1 MMSDEIK
8 NIYQIAKRAM
18 GSQLVRLNAIAS
30 NLANADNIA
39 SNPNDAY
46 KPVKPVFE
54 TKYFDLIR
62 KKGIST
68 VDAVT
73 VEKMDVEPIKEY
85 QPGHPMADENGFIYR
100 APVNVEE
107 EYVDMLE
114 ASRQYQNNVEV
125 ISTIKAL
132 MLKTANMGK

>member
-1 MMSDEIK
+1 MEIK
-8 NIYQIAKRAM
+8 NIYNIAQRAM
-18 GSQLVRLNAIAS
+18 GAQLVRLNAIAS

-39 SNPNDAY
+39 SNPQDAY

-73 VEKMDVEPIKEY
+73 VEKMDIEPIKQY
-85 QPGHPMADENGFIYR
+85 KPGHPMADKDGFIYK
-100 APVNVEE
+100 APVNIEE

-132 MLKTANMGK
+132 MLKTANLGK

>member
-1 MMSDEIK
+1 MERK
-8 NIYQIAKRAM
+8 NIYNIVQRAM
-18 GSQLVRLNAIAS
+18 GAQMVRLNAIAS

-39 SNPNDAY
+39 GKPEDAY
-46 KPVKPVFE
+46 RPVKPVFE

-73 VEKMDVEPIKEY
+73 VEKMDIEPIKVY
-85 QPGHPMADENGFIYR
+85 KPGHPMADENGFIYK
-100 APVNVEE
+100 APVDVEE

-114 ASRQYQNNVEV
+114 ASRQYQNNVE
-125 ISTIKAL
+125 IITTIKAL
-132 MLKTANMGK
+132 MLKTANLGK

>member
-1 MMSDEIK
+1 MADEIK
-8 NIYQIAKRAM
+8 NIYNIAKRAM
-18 GSQLVRLNAIAS
+18 GAQLVRLNAVAS

-39 SNPNDAY
+39 SSPAGAY
-46 KPVKPVFE
+46 RPVKPVFE
-54 TKYFDLIR
+54 TEYFDVIR

-73 VEKMDVEPIKEY
+73 VERMDVEPIKEY
-85 QPGHPMADENGFIYR
+85 KPGHPMADKDGFIYR

-114 ASRQYQNNVEV
+114 ASRQYQNNIEV
-125 ISTIKAL
+125 ISTIRAL
-132 MLKTANMGK
+132 MMKTANLGK

>member
-1 MMSDEIK
+1 MEIK
-8 NIYQIAKRAM
+8 NIYHIAKRAM
-18 GSQLVRLNAIAS
+18 GAQLVRMNAIAS

-39 SNPNDAY
+39 SSAKDAY

-62 KKGIST
+62 KRGIST

-73 VEKMDVEPIKEY
+73 VEQMDKDPIKEFK
-85 QPGHPMADENGFIYR
+85 PGHPLADQDGFIYR
-100 APVNVEE
+100 APVDSEE
-107 EYVDMLE
+107 EYIDMME

-125 ISTIKAL
+125 ISTIKGL
-132 MLKTANMGK
+132 MLKTANLGK

>member
-1 MMSDEIK
+1 MEIK
-8 NIYQIAKRAM
+8 NIYKIAQRAM
-18 GSQLVRLNAIAS
+18 GAQIVRLNAIAS

-39 SNPNDAY
+39 SNPQDAY
-46 KPVKPVFE
+46 RPVKPVFE

-68 VDAVT
+68 VDAVA
-73 VEKMDVEPIKEY
+73 VEKMNIEPVKVY
-85 QPGHPMADENGFIYR
+85 KPGHPMADANGFIYK
-100 APVNVEE
+100 APVDIEE

-125 ISTIKAL
+125 ITTIKAL
-132 MLKTANMGK
+132 MLKTANLGK

>member
-1 MMSDEIK
+1 MADEIK
-8 NIYQIAKRAM
+8 NIYNIAKRAM
-18 GSQLVRLNAIAS
+18 GAQLVRLNAVAS

-39 SNPNDAY
+39 SSPEDAY
-46 KPVKPVFE
+46 RPVKPVFE
-54 TKYFDLIR
+54 TEYFDLIR

-73 VEKMDVEPIKEY
+73 VERMDVEPIKEY
-85 QPGHPMADENGFIYR
+85 KPGHPMADKDGFIYR

-125 ISTIKAL
+125 ISTVRAL
-132 MLKTANMGK
+132 MLKTASIGK

>member
-1 MMSDEIK
+1 MEIK
-8 NIYQIAKRAM
+8 NIYKIAQRAM
-18 GSQLVRLNAIAS
+18 GAQMVRLNAIAS

-39 SNPNDAY
+39 SNPQDAY
-46 KPVKPVFE
+46 RPVKPVFE

-73 VEKMDVEPIKEY
+73 VEKMNIEPVKVY
-85 QPGHPMADENGFIYR
+85 KPGHPMADANGFIYK
-100 APVNVEE
+100 APVDIEE

-125 ISTIKAL
+125 ITTIKAL
-132 MLKTANMGK
+132 MLKTANLGK

>member
-1 MMSDEIK
+1 MSDEIK

-18 GSQLVRLNAIAS
+18 GAQLVRLNAVAS
-30 NLANADNIA
+30 NLANADHIA
-39 SNPNDAY
+39 SNPEDAY

-73 VEKMDVEPIKEY
+73 VEKMDIEPIKEY
-85 QPGHPMADENGFIYR
+85 KPGHPMADEDGFIYR

-114 ASRQYQNNVEV
+114 ASRQYQNNVEM

>member
-1 MMSDEIK
+1 MADEIK

-18 GSQLVRLNAIAS
+18 GSQMVRLNAIAS

-39 SNPNDAY
+39 SSPNDAY
-46 KPVKPVFE
+46 KPIKPVFE

-68 VDAVT
+68 VDAVK
-73 VEKMDVEPIKEY
+73 VEKMDVEPIKEFK
-85 QPGHPMADENGFIYR
+85 PGHPMADENGFIYR

-125 ISTIKAL
+125 ISTIRAL
-132 MLKTANMGK
+132 MLKTANLGK

>member
-1 MMSDEIK
+1 MSDEIK

-125 ISTIKAL
+125 ISTIEH
-132 MLKTANMGK
+132 